1 MRSRTSP
8 PKASPDGPPKRR
20 RISATL
26 GAAAGAVGLAVAGLY
41 GYFAYAPVPE
51 KPPLDVSVVKDGIT
65 VDGRERTYRAVVPR
79 DLPPKA
85 PLLIVFHGSNQDSQG
100 MREATGYGFD
110 RLAEKE
116 GFIAVYPDGYGGN
129 WNDCR
134 TAAEYPA
141 RSENIDDNGLVRGLI
156 ARFRDTH
163 GIDPSRVF
171 AAGYSNGGQ
180 MVFRLAAEMPNR
192 FAGLAAVA
200 ATQPTPD
207 NFACEA
213 SGRPVPML
221 LVNGTA
227 DPIVPYNGG
236 VVSLFGFKPRGT
248 ALSAPETARHF
259 ARVNEI
265 TASPT
270 AGYPD
275 HREASQGTSVIK
287 TSYAEDG
294 KSPVVQH
301 GRGRGPCRRLHCP
314 PNRGEDHPRRRRA
327 GRDLGLLRGAARQV
341 KEPIVS
347 SAGAVGWSRDKS
359 RPLAAQR
366 SPATASGA
374 ACFRCA
380 GRASRIR
387 IERTLKTLVARPE
400 SKGRFRPNA
409 TGTARP
415 YLCQKP
421 FWIHGSEFSECTITV
436 VCC

>member
-1 MRSRTSP
+1 MVYPCDRREVRGVARFDNTGWNDHGGGTRRFPLRVGSGRHPRRDRAGAVRSRTSP

-26 GAAAGAVGLAVAGLY
+26 GAVVGVAVLAVTGLY
-41 GYFAYAPVPE
+41 FRFMYAPAPAE
-51 KPPLDVSVVKDGIT
+51 PSLDASVVSGSIDIGGQK
-65 VDGRERTYRAVVPR
+65 RTYRAVIPQ
-79 DLPPKA
+79 DLPPNA
-85 PLLIVFHGSNQDSQG
+85 PLLFVFHGSNQDSQG
-100 MREATGYGFD
+100 MREAAGYGFD

-134 TAAEYPA
+134 RAADYPA
-141 RSENIDDNGLVRGLI
+141 RSENIDDNGLVRGLV

-180 MVFRLAAEMPNR
+180 MVFRLAAEMPDR

-259 ARVNEI
+259 ARVNGI

-294 KSPVVQH
+294 KSTVVQ
-301 GRGRGPCRRLHCP
+301 
-314 PNRGEDHPRRRRA
+314 
-327 GRDLGLLRGAARQV
+327 
-341 KEPIVS
+341 
-347 SAGAVGWSRDKS
+347 
-359 RPLAAQR
+359 
-366 SPATASGA
+366 
-374 ACFRCA
+374 
-380 GRASRIR
+380 
-387 IERTLKTLVARPE
+387 
-400 SKGRFRPNA
+400 
-409 TGTARP
+409 
-415 YLCQKP
+415 Y
-421 FWIHGSEFSECTITV
+421 TV
-436 VCC
+436 VGGGHVLPNPDYAAPRIMGRTTRDVDAPAEIWAFFAGLPAR